1 MIVIEKVATKK
12 QTKQFCNFPLQLYKK
27 CPYFV
32 PQFFVDEMKIFD
44 IKNNT
49 TEKYYMEAYLAIDS
63 ETKKVVGRV
72 AAILHN
78 QYNSMH
84 EEKRVRF
91 SRIDFIDDE
100 RVSKAL
106 MEAVETFGRKHG
118 VHAVCGPAGAID
130 FDREGLLTKSTD
142 LISTFALG
150 YNYLYYQKHLEN
162 LGYTQEAVWIEQTA
176 IIKEIDAERFER
188 ISNIAMKR
196 NNLRLL
202 EHKNIKHTI
211 ETYKYEI
218 FDFVNSNYKD
228 LYGYVPLTHADI
240 DKIAKDFGL
249 ALKKEFV
256 IAVLNKENKFVGF
269 ALAMPS
275 IAQAMNKIKGKITPF
290 SIFKIIRL
298 LWAINRPKVLENLL
312 IAVDKEYRTQG
323 VAVILMNGLIKSALK
338 KKIIYCESNA
348 QLVTN
353 KEILSVYENIKPTK
367 VRERAAYYKK
377 LV

>member
-218 FDFVNSNYKD
+218 FDFVNNNYKD